1 MDENNNLKVGFA
13 LKRIREMKSADGK
26 KYTQKMLAED
36 LGVGQSYVGGLEND
50 TRVPSFKTLT
60 KIAEALDISLHSLI
74 NLCEYQRLTE
84 LYCLPSINGKHDPL
98 PEEELSEIGTPE
110 ALAFRDV
117 SKTFDWANLN
127 FKLGEFLDK
136 VDLQKKIYEGGN
148 YPIIDTVNLSDI
160 IFRGIN
166 KQQNVFYNNKLLT
179 DGQLS
184 GINQYLKAIT
194 NSEENGSV

>member
-1 MDENNNLKVGFA
+1 MNENNNLKVGFA
-13 LKRIREMKSADGK
+13 LKRIREMKSVDGE
-26 KYTQKMLAED
+26 KYTQKMLAKD
-36 LGVGQSYVGGLEND
+36 LGVGQSYVGGLENN

-60 KIAEALDISLHSLI
+60 KITEALDISLRSLI

-84 LYCLPSINGKHDPL
+84 LYCLPSKDGKHDPL
-98 PEEELSEIGTPE
+98 PDEELTKIGTPE

-117 SKTFDWANLN
+117 NQTFDWANLN

-136 VDLQKKIYEGGN
+136 IDLQTKIYEEEN
-148 YPIIDTVNLSDI
+148 YPIIETANLSEI
-160 IFRGIN
+160 ISKGIK
-166 KQQNVFYNNKLLT
+166 KQMNVFYNNQSLT
-179 DGQLS
+179 DGQLL